1 MSCCANARQQVGPE
15 ERARVVDR
23 LFTVRAQGEPLAP
36 AVERIAF
43 SAVGALIG
51 FGLLAAIRR
60 SPIAKAKLAGY

>member
-1 MSCCANARQQVGPE
+1 MNLNAPTQ
-15 ERARVVDR
+15 
-23 LFTVRAQGEPLAP
+23 LIFII